1 LSPGRPVHFAYHM
14 GWLAMPK
21 LPDGL
26 GSTIATRSGASIDG
40 HRRVFEI
47 DFVGAGEQTDGL
59 RVDAGAS
66 AGRIS
71 NVQLVPNPG
80 IHGLRASFELDP
92 NGADL
97 IELRLRLVRDNR
109 PLTETWLYR
118 WTAS

>member
-1 LSPGRPVHFAYHM
+1 M

-26 GSTIATRSGASIDG
+26 GMTIATRSGASVDG
-40 HRRVFEI
+40 RRRVFQI
-47 DFVGAGEQTDGL
+47 DFTGASEQTDGL
-59 RVDAGAS
+59 RVDLGAS

-71 NVQLVPNPG
+71 SVMLLPNPG

-97 IELRLRLVRDNR
+97 IELRLRVMRDNR